1 MGYNA
6 QLVKVSPIPS
16 KKAAAATA
24 ILHLITAALDQRI
37 TIPFLR
43 LKTGTGGGTLSVL
56 QTEGVYRCTQ
66 GATADAIVTVP
77 GIPAGLT
84 GRTIVIRDSSGECKR
99 ATVQAQ
105 TGEEVTLSVPI
116 PARERCILYLLGTE
130 TGSSTAQFPLTPSAS
145 TVLEADCPG
154 VIAGKEQGWPL
165 GLFLENTDGNAEIEG
180 GLTAFIGV

>member
-43 LKTGTGGGTLSVL
+43 LKAGTGGGNLSIL
-56 QTEGVYRCTQ
+56 QTEGVYRFTQ
-66 GATADAIVTVP
+66 GATAGASVTVP

-84 GRTIVIRDSSGECKR
+84 GRNAVIRDSSGDCK
-99 ATVQAQ
+99 AVTVQGQ
-105 TGEEVTLSVPI
+105 TGEVLTLNIPI
-116 PARERCILYLLGTE
+116 PAQERCIFYLIGIEASTGT
-130 TGSSTAQFPLTPSAS
+130 TKYPLVPSAS
-145 TVLEADCPG
+145 TILEADCPG
-154 VIAGKEQGWPL
+154 IITGKEKGWPL
-165 GLFLENTDGNAEIEG
+165 GLFLVNTDGNAEIEG
-180 GLTAFIGV
+180 GTIAYIGV